1 MTKLTNLDLEYQWN
15 LKGTIP
21 TELGDLTGL
30 KSIDFVYNSMTG
42 KLPTELGKLD
52 EKDFDNFPYD
62 YSFSISDNRFCGDIP
77 TEVSFIQIVVNNDPA
92 KKR

>member
-1 MTKLTNLDLEYQWN
+1 M
-15 LKGTIP
+15 
-21 TELGDLTGL
+21 TGL

-52 EKDFDNFPYD
+52 EKDFDNSFSYSFSFPYD